1 MTNEFQTIRRKQED
15 DEEQFLRKKRV
26 LADKDAELY
35 QQKTE
40 TLRSLDDLADRT
52 RHYLQDFVEDRSGL
66 HRAFQMIG
74 MARDEVTTLYN
85 KENTSIEQQLE
96 AEEREYRKRQS
107 AYEQALQ
114 EARSEE
120 T

>member
-1 MTNEFQTIRRKQED
+1 MTNEFQTIRRKQEE
-15 DEEQFLRKKRV
+15 DEEQFLREKRV
-26 LADKDAELY
+26 LADQDAELY
-35 QQKTE
+35 QQKIE

-52 RHYLQDFVEDRSGL
+52 RHYLQDFVEDRSDL

-85 KENTSIEQQLE
+85 KENASIEQQLE
-96 AEEREYRKRQS
+96 VEEREYRKRQS